1 MDGAYAP
8 EEGTHALCSRE
19 LFFFPSEFLST
30 SIDWEI
36 PLVLSPFFPI
46 SFISLQQYGP
56 SKAFYN
62 TMESKRFL

>member
-1 MDGAYAP
+1 MV
-8 EEGTHALCSRE
+8 HMHRRRE
-19 LFFFPSEFLST
+19 HMHYVAGSYFFSSKFLST

-36 PLVLSPFFPI
+36 PLVLSPFFPL